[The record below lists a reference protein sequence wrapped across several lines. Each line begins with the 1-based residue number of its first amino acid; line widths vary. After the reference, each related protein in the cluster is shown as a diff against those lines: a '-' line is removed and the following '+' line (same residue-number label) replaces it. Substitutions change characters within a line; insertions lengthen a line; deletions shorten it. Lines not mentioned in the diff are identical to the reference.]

1 VAVLVPANR
10 CVAEEGPTYVHRTAE
25 RLLACSYRGFMRPF
39 HWRGMHQ
46 GGTNEMDGV
55 PGITGPVIAPGAEF
69 VP

>member
-1 VAVLVPANR
+1 M
-10 CVAEEGPTYVHRTAE
+10 HRTAE